1 MQLSPDVELS
11 FRDDTPE
18 FGEPTGPTDPEESN
32 SEEDALRAILAA
44 ACGGILGRDE
54 VGVHDDLFEL
64 GIDSILAIQLI
75 SRVNQLFRTELP
87 AACLFEAPTV
97 EQLARFM
104 ILHEARPGITEKTA
118 KLLKQIENM
127 SDEEVSRTLHA
138 KDEPEESRHE

>member
-1 MQLSPDVELS
+1 MQLSSDIELS
-11 FRDDTPE
+11 FRDDTPD
-18 FGEPTGPTDPEESN
+18 FGEPSGPTAPGESN

-44 ACGGILGRDE
+44 ACGGILGRDG

-97 EQLARFM
+97 EQLAQYM
-104 ILHEARPGITEKTA
+104 ISHEARPGITEVTA

-127 SDEEVSRTLHA
+127 SDEEVNRSLHA
-138 KDEPEESRHE
+138 KDEPKQSIHE